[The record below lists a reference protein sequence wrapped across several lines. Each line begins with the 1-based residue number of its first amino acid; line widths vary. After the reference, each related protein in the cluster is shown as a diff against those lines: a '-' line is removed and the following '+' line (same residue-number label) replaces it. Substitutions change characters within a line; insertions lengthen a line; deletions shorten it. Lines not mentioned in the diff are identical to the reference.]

1 MGNRGI
7 DDIDDYDDVKDLIE
21 LLDRLGIIDDATV
34 GGILSELSEL
44 EDEFDGVIADIESEF
59 DWNVESVSDTN
70 DATVYSCE
78 HCNRRFSSESQYE
91 QHLKSHQQTK
101 TQTQTRKQC
110 DECGKTFSTARAYQQ
125 HTDSQHTTNDEDA
138 QPGGIDIQTS
148 DDSEDTDY
156 ETVSP
161 QSAWVDFGDRVER
174 PVSVESDISSVTV
187 DGSEIVVSCDD
198 ETHTVSTP
206 DVGFATEDNFSVRV
220 NDTTAFVAFER

>member
-44 EDEFDGVIADIESEF
+44 EEEFDDVLAEIETEF
-59 DWNVESVSDTN
+59 DWNVETASDTN
-70 DATVYSCE
+70 DAAVYSCDK
-78 HCNRRFSSESQYE
+78 CNRRFSSESQYK
-91 QHLKSHQQTK
+91 QHLKGHRAS
-101 TQTQTRKQC
+101 TQSPNKC
-110 DECGKTFSTARAYQQ
+110 DECGKRFRTTEQYETHVASQ
-125 HTDSQHTTNDEDA
+125 HTDSSKETQTETETNSVN
-138 QPGGIDIQTS
+138 ISTS
-148 DDSEDTDY
+148 GDTDY

-174 PVSVESDISSVTV
+174 PVSVKSDISAITL
-187 DGSEIVVSCDD
+187 EEEAIVVSGEE
-198 ETHTVSTP
+198 ETHSVSIP
-206 DVGFATEDNFSVRV
+206 ELSFATEDNFTARV